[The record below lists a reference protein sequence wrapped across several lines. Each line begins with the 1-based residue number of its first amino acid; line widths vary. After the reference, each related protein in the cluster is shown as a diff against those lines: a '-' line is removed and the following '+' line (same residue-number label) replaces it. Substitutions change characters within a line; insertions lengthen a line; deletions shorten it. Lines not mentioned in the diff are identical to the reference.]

1 MAGGAGGSL
10 LAFAVAAGTFVLL
23 IFALSYFVGA
33 AREGIVERLKAG
45 APSVKRWGGYV
56 LLAAGAWFVA
66 LGVFAAYF
74 SGIFP
79 V

>member
-1 MAGGAGGSL
+1 MVGSL

-23 IFALSYFVGA
+23 IFALSYAVDTAQEGVVG
-33 AREGIVERLKAG
+33 RLRSG
-45 APSVKRWGGYV
+45 APTVKRWGGYILV
-56 LLAAGAWFVA
+56 MVGVWFIA
-66 LGVFAAYF
+66 LGVFAAFF

>member
-1 MAGGAGGSL
+1 MGGSL
-10 LAFAVAAGTFVLL
+10 LAFAIAAGTFVLL

-33 AREGIVERLKAG
+33 AREGVVQRLKAG
-45 APSVKRWGGYV
+45 APSVKRWGGYILV
-56 LLAAGAWFVA
+56 VVGVWFVT
-66 LGVFAAYF
+66 LGVFAAFF

>member
-1 MAGGAGGSL
+1 MGGSL
-10 LAFAVAAGTFVLL
+10 LAFAIAAGTFVLL

-33 AREGIVERLKAG
+33 AREGVVERLKAG
-45 APSVKRWGGYV
+45 APSVKRWGGYILV
-56 LLAAGAWFVA
+56 VVGVWFVA
-66 LGVFAAYF
+66 LGVFAAFF